1 MKEVEPWPD
10 RKMIQLLTFDDLFPP
25 LRHSRYT
32 VVLERQCLSRFP
44 AKMTLVHSRADEV
57 LKQSRS
63 QSSSRR
69 IPKVFILA
77 KVNRNKRGEV

>member
-1 MKEVEPWPD
+1 MTMSVA
-10 RKMIQLLTFDDLFPP
+10 F
-25 LRHSRYT
+25 SRQNDAGSLART
-32 VVLERQCLSRFP
+32 
-44 AKMTLVHSRADEV
+44 DEV

-63 QSSSRR
+63 QFLSRR